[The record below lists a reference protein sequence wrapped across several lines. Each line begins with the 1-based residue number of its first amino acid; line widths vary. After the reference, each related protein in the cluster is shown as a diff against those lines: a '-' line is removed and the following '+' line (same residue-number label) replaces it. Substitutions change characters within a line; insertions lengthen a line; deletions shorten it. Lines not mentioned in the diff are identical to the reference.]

1 MALRKPRPDDFVPPG
16 GGTATALVEPPVP
29 QGQSI
34 DECNAVGQSLVSRG
48 LLSQESFDT
57 VSATTGGDLLKFV
70 TLLLSHHGVGRN
82 AVAAAV
88 AAVCQLPVADISI
101 VELDEEIATKF
112 PEHVARA
119 HKVVPIAHVH
129 RRRADDQPDDNGSIL
144 LYAADPSPW
153 RRQQVESATGQ
164 RFVWHVTD
172 EKTVTSFIE
181 QMYRSTAAVDN
192 IVAAFAAED
201 DQRQVA
207 ETIAEVNLDDQAPV
221 VQLVGKI
228 VGQAMRDRSSDI
240 HIEPL
245 DDRLRIR
252 FRVDG
257 NLIEAFSL
265 PLSAHNA
272 LISRLKI
279 MSDMNIV
286 EKRAPQDGQ
295 FSTKVDGRQIDV
307 RVSSVATV
315 FGEKIVMRLLDKSKS
330 MVSLAQLG
338 MPAETYKTYSK
349 LVHAPFGMVIC
360 AGPTGAGKTTTLY
373 ATLLEI
379 NSTGKNVTTVE
390 DPVEYVFPGI
400 NQVQTNAKAGLTFAT
415 GLKALLRQDPDTIL
429 VGEIRDVDTARIA
442 IQSAL
447 TGHFV
452 LSSLHG
458 TDAVAALHRLL
469 DMGIEAFLVA
479 SAIVGVVSQR
489 LLRKTCENCKEQYT
503 PGAEELAVFRQHS
516 GGSDKTVF
524 YRGKGCSY
532 CSNTGYRERIGVYE
546 LLRITPEVR
555 RLIVGWATTEELR
568 RLAVAQGM
576 RTMLREAMQMVED
589 DVTTIPEVVR
599 TLFAH

>member
-1 MALRKPRPDDFVPPG
+1 MALRKPKSDDFAAPTG
-16 GGTATALVEPPVP
+16 GGTATALAEPPP
-29 QGQSI
+29 MAPTGASA
-34 DECNAVGQSLVSRG
+34 DECAAVGQVLVQGGHLAADSL
-48 LLSQESFDT
+48 
-57 VSATTGGDLLKFV
+57 ATALAEANGDLLKFGGR
-70 TLLLSHHGVGRN
+70 LLNHHGLDRKQY
-82 AVAAAV
+82 AAAV
-88 AAVCQLPVADISI
+88 ATVCQVPVADASTIQ
-101 VELDEEIATKF
+101 LDEEIVTRF
-112 PEHVARA
+112 PEDVARA
-119 HKVVPIAHVH
+119 HKVMPMYEEGGMIVLFAV
-129 RRRADDQPDDNGSIL
+129 
-144 LYAADPSPW
+144 DPSAW

-164 RFVWHVTD
+164 RFVWQASD
-172 EKTVTSFIE
+172 DKTVTSFIE
-181 QMYRSTAAVDN
+181 QMYRSSADVDR
-192 IVAAFAAED
+192 IVSTFAAED

-207 ETIAEVNLDDQAPV
+207 DTIAEVNLDDQAPV
-221 VQLVGKI
+221 VQLVAKI
-228 VGQAMRDRSSDI
+228 VGQALRDRSSDI

-245 DDRLRIR
+245 DDRLRVR

-257 NLIEAFSL
+257 HLIESFSL

-279 MSDMNIV
+279 MSEMNIV

-295 FSTKVDGRQIDV
+295 FSTKVDGKEIDV

-315 FGEKIVMRLLDKSKS
+315 FGEKIVMRILDKSKS
-330 MVSLAQLG
+330 MVSLGQLG

-400 NQVQTNAKAGLTFAT
+400 NQVQTNTKAGLTFAT

-489 LLRKTCENCKEQYT
+489 LLRKTCDNCKEPYT

-524 YRGKGCSY
+524 YHGKGCSY
-532 CSNTGYRERIGVYE
+532 CSGTGYRDRIGVYE
-546 LLRITPEVR
+546 LLRITPEIR

-576 RTMLREAMQMVED
+576 RTMLREAMQMVDD

>member
-1 MALRKPRPDDFVPPG
+1 MALGRKKVDDNAPAAG
-16 GGTATALVEPPVP
+16 GGGGVALATAPEGGHSAEECMSTGQALVQAGFLDAEKL
-29 QGQSI
+29 
-34 DECNAVGQSLVSRG
+34 AK
-48 LLSQESFDT
+48 LLQE
-57 VSATTGGDLLKFV
+57 ANGDLIEFSNYAL
-70 TLLLSHHGVGRN
+70 TRHGVGRN
-82 AVAAAV
+82 ELAHAVAAA
-88 AAVCQLPVADISI
+88 CQVPVGDPSI
-101 VELDEEIATKF
+101 GDLDEEIATKV
-112 PEHVARA
+112 PEQVCRD
-119 HKVVPIAHVH
+119 HKVIAISESPEGLV
-129 RRRADDQPDDNGSIL
+129 

-153 RRQQVESATGQ
+153 RRQQVESATSGL
-164 RFVWHVTD
+164 RFAWRASDH
-172 EKTVTSFIE
+172 KTVTSFIE
-181 QMYRSTAAVDN
+181 QMFRTSSNLDSL
-192 IVAAFAAED
+192 VATFADEEVQRQAAEKKGG
-201 DQRQVA
+201 
-207 ETIAEVNLDDQAPV
+207 EVNLDDQSPV
-221 VQLVGKI
+221 VQLVAKI
-228 VGQAMRDRSSDI
+228 VSQALRDRTSDI

-257 NLIEAFSL
+257 HLVEAFSL

-272 LISRLKI
+272 LTSRLKI
-279 MSDMNIV
+279 MSEMNIV

-295 FSTKVDGRQIDV
+295 FSTKVDGKELDV
-307 RVSSVATV
+307 RVASVATV

-330 MVSLAQLG
+330 MVGLGELG
-338 MPAETYKTYSK
+338 MPKETYNTYSK

-400 NQVQTNAKAGLTFAT
+400 NQVQTNEKAGLTFAT

-429 VGEIRDVDTARIA
+429 VGEIRDADTARIA

-489 LLRKTCENCKEQYT
+489 LIRKMCDNCKAPYE

-516 GGSDKTVF
+516 GGSEKTQF
-524 YRGKGCSY
+524 FHGAGCSY
-532 CSNTGYRERIGVYE
+532 CSGTGYRDRIGVYE
-546 LLRITPEVR
+546 LLRITPEIR

-576 RTMLREAMQMVED
+576 RTMLREAMQLVED
-589 DVTTIPEVVR
+589 DVTTVPEVVR